1 MKTWLQ
7 HLPFRKQHP
16 APRRNPN
23 SAYDDECDDA
33 SHENPGTVPKTG
45 TSRLRDT
52 NCFSHRQRRTRA
64 QKKKKTPALL
74 MVFLLVGMLILLL
87 LTLWLVVLL
96 LMSPVG
102 LTLRRVLVHV
112 VISLSAVLMLV
123 MSLIGGSLL
132 TFLFLFAFA
141 FVPGWLTLLA
151 QLYVSPVGLL
161 VG

>member
-1 MKTWLQ
+1 M
-7 HLPFRKQHP
+7 
-16 APRRNPN
+16 
-23 SAYDDECDDA
+23 
-33 SHENPGTVPKTG
+33 
-45 TSRLRDT
+45 
-52 NCFSHRQRRTRA
+52 RRTKTRA
-64 QKKKKTPALL
+64 PSQRPVPRDSATPTVSVTDNVGRARKKKKTPALL